1 MVHQLTKAIYQ
12 VLINDP
18 TVVGMLGS
26 TYHGSPPVFTFAPYP
41 ENAQKPLIITEGS
54 VRDAP
59 RETKD
64 SIGHSITRD
73 IRCYTDETGDQTVV
87 EDLGLAVKELFH
99 RHEAKLQKYITDYGV
114 VRCWAD
120 GPRVSN
126 VHTADEYVYGRIVTL
141 TVWLTRYQED
151 MTWPLI

>member
-1 MVHQLTKAIYQ
+1 MIHSLTKAIYQ

-18 TVVGMLGS
+18 TVTGMLT
-26 TYHGSPPVFTFAPYP
+26 TYHGTPSVFTIAPYP

-99 RHEAKLQKYITDYGV
+99 RHKEKLQQYITDFGV

>member
-18 TVVGMLGS
+18 TVTGMLGS

-54 VRDAP
+54 VRDGA
-59 RETKD
+59 RDTKD
-64 SIGHSITRD
+64 TIGQSIMRD
-73 IRCYTDETGDQTVV
+73 IRCYTDETGDQSTV

-99 RHEAKLQKYITDYGV
+99 RHEEKLAPYMTDYSV

-126 VHTADEYVYGRIVTL
+126 VHTVDERVYGRIVTL
-141 TVWLTRYQED
+141 TVWLTRDEGT
-151 MTWPLI
+151 MTWPLR